1 VKWDVIVIGVG
12 GMGSAIAYHVAARGR
27 KVLALEQFNI
37 PNDLGASGGVNR
49 IIRLA
54 YAEDPRYVPLLR
66 RAYRLWRELGRTVH
80 ERLLFIT
87 GGIDAGGEDSW
98 IIQGSVAACK
108 AHRLRHEVLTSAQV
122 RKRFPAFRLPKGM
135 VAVYQPDGGFVLSE
149 RSIVAHVSAALSLG
163 AEVHAQER
171 VLSWDVSNR
180 RVRVR
185 TNRDSYEARR
195 LVIAAGPWAAKA
207 VRELRGHV
215 TPERQVLLWVQP
227 KRPALFQIGAFPVF
241 YMQDGSDKY
250 YGLPIYGIPG
260 FKLGRYHHLKEA
272 VDPDD
277 LDRECHPRDEEVLR
291 AAICKYF
298 PDADGPIIAM
308 KTCLF
313 SNTQDEHFIL
323 DLHPDYPEVSIAAG
337 FSGHGFKFC
346 SVVGEIMASLAL
358 DGGCKDFDLGLFQF
372 QRLAPAA
379 RARREVAERER
390 AGVGPRAQ

>member
-1 VKWDVIVIGVG
+1 MTWDVIVIGFG
-12 GMGSAIAYHVAARGR
+12 GMGSAITYHVAARGR
-27 KVLALEQFNI
+27 KVLALEQFNL
-37 PNDLGASGGVNR
+37 PNDLGSSGGVNR

-87 GGIDAGGEDSW
+87 GGIDAGDEDSW
-98 IIQGSVAACK
+98 LIQGSIAACH
-108 AHRLRHEVLTSAQV
+108 AHSLRHELLTAAQL
-122 RKRFPAFRLPKGM
+122 RRRFPAFQLPKRM

-149 RSIVAHVSAALSLG
+149 RSIVAHVSAALGLG

-171 VLSWDVSNR
+171 VLGWEVSKG

-185 TNRDSYEARR
+185 TDRGSYEARR
-195 LVIAAGPWAAKA
+195 LVIGAGPWAAKA

-227 KRPALFQIGAFPVF
+227 KKPERFQIGAFPVF

-250 YGLPIYGIPG
+250 YGFPIYGIPG
-260 FKLGRYHHLKEA
+260 FKIGKYHHLNEV

-277 LDRECHPRDEEVLR
+277 MDRTCHPRDERTVR
-291 AAICKYF
+291 NAIRKYF

-323 DLHPDYPEVSIAAG
+323 DLHPQYPEVSIAAG

-346 SVVGEIMASLAL
+346 SVVGEIMADLAL
-358 DGGCKDFDLGLFQF
+358 VGGCKNFDLGLFQF
-372 QRLAPAA
+372 QRVL
-379 RARREVAERER
+379 
-390 AGVGPRAQ
+390 GS

>member
-1 VKWDVIVIGVG
+1 MKWDVIVIGVG

-27 KVLALEQFNI
+27 RVLALEQFNI
-37 PNDLGASGGVNR
+37 PNEFGSSGGVNR

-80 ERLLFIT
+80 ERLLFVT
-87 GGIDAGGEDSW
+87 GGIDAGDEDSW

-108 AHRLRHEVLTSAQV
+108 THRLKHELLTATQL
-122 RKRFPAFRLPKGM
+122 RKRFPAFRLPKSM

-171 VLSWDVSNR
+171 VLRWDVSKG

-185 TNRDSYEARR
+185 TDRDSYEARR

-207 VRELRGHV
+207 VRELHGHV
-215 TPERQVLLWVQP
+215 IPERQVLLWVQP
-227 KRPALFQIGAFPVF
+227 KTPELFRIGALPVF
-241 YMQDGSDKY
+241 YMQDGSDRY

-260 FKLGRYHHLKEA
+260 FKIGRYHHLHEA

-277 LDRECHPRDEEVLR
+277 MDRGCHLRDERILR
-291 AAICKYF
+291 SAIRKYF
-298 PDADGPIIAM
+298 PDADGPIIAT

-313 SNTQDEHFIL
+313 SNTADEHFIL
-323 DLHPDYPEVSIAAG
+323 DLHPSHPEVSIAAG

-346 SVVGEIMASLAL
+346 SVVGEIMAALAL
-358 DGGCKDFDLGLFQF
+358 DGECRAFDLELFRL
-372 QRLAPAA
+372 QRLLESPDV
-379 RARREVAERER
+379 R
-390 AGVGPRAQ
+390 

>member
-1 VKWDVIVIGVG
+1 MQWDVIVIGVG

-66 RAYRLWRELGRTVH
+66 RAYRLWRELGRTVR

-87 GGIDAGGEDSW
+87 GGIDAGYEDSW
-98 IIQGSVAACK
+98 IIQGSITACNT
-108 AHRLRHEVLTSAQV
+108 HRLRHEILTAAQV
-122 RKRFPAFRLPKGM
+122 RKRFPAFQLPKGM

-149 RSIVAHVSAALSLG
+149 RSIVAHVSAALNRG

-171 VLSWDVSNR
+171 VLSWAVSNG

-185 TNRDSYEARR
+185 TDRGSYEARR
-195 LVIAAGPWAAKA
+195 LVIAAGPWAAKV

-227 KRPALFQIGAFPVF
+227 KRPELFRMGAFPVF
-241 YMQDGSDKY
+241 YMQDRSGKY

-260 FKLGRYHHLKEA
+260 FKIGRYHHLKEV
-272 VDPDD
+272 VDPDVM
-277 LDRECHPRDEEVLR
+277 DRRCHPRDEKVLR
-291 AAICKYF
+291 AAIRRYF
-298 PDADGPIIAM
+298 PDADGPVIAM

-313 SNTQDEHFIL
+313 SNTHDEHFIL
-323 DLHPDYPEVSIAAG
+323 DLHPSHPEVSIAAG

-346 SVVGEIMASLAL
+346 SVVGEIMAGLAL
-358 DGGCKDFDLGLFQF
+358 DGGCKNFDLELFKF
-372 QRLAPAA
+372 QRLLRNHTGTRP
-379 RARREVAERER
+379 E
-390 AGVGPRAQ
+390 

>member
-27 KVLALEQFNI
+27 KVLAVEQFNI
-37 PNDLGASGGVNR
+37 PNDLGSSHGVNR

-66 RAYRLWRELGRTVH
+66 RAYRLWRELGRAVH

-87 GGIDAGGEDSW
+87 GGIDAGDEDSW
-98 IIQGSVAACK
+98 IVQGSLAACTT
-108 AHRLRHEVLTSAQV
+108 HRLRHELLTAAQL
-122 RKRFPAFRLPKGM
+122 RKRFPAFQLPKRM

-149 RSIVAHVSAALSLG
+149 RSIVAHVSAALNLG

-171 VLSWDVSNR
+171 VLSWDVSKG

-185 TNRDSYEARR
+185 TDRGSYQARR
-195 LVIAAGPWAAKA
+195 LVIAAGPWAAKT
-207 VRELRGHV
+207 VGELRGHV

-227 KRPALFQIGAFPVF
+227 KRPELFQVGAFPVF

-250 YGLPIYGIPG
+250 YGLPIHGIPG
-260 FKLGRYHHLKEA
+260 FKIGRYHHLNEV
-272 VDPDD
+272 VDPDAM
-277 LDRECHPRDEEVLR
+277 DRRCHPRDEKILR
-291 AAICKYF
+291 AAIRKYF
-298 PDADGPIIAM
+298 PEADGPIIAM

-323 DLHPDYPEVSIAAG
+323 DLHPSHPEVSIAAG

-346 SVVGEIMASLAL
+346 SVVGEIMAALAL
-358 DGGCKDFDLGLFQF
+358 DGGCRNFDLGLFQF
-372 QRLAPAA
+372 QRLLRDHP
-379 RARREVAERER
+379 
-390 AGVGPRAQ
+390 GTQPT

>member
-1 VKWDVIVIGVG
+1 MKWDVIVIGVG

-66 RAYRLWRELGRTVH
+66 RAYRLWRELGRTVR

-87 GGIDAGGEDSW
+87 GGIDAGYEDSW
-98 IIQGSVAACK
+98 IIQGSLAACK
-108 AHRLRHEVLTSAQV
+108 THRLRHELLTAAQV
-122 RKRFPAFRLPKGM
+122 RKRFPAFHLPKGM
-135 VAVYQPDGGFVLSE
+135 VGVYQPDGGFVLSE
-149 RSIVAHVSAALSLG
+149 RSIVAHVSAALNAG

-171 VLSWDVSNR
+171 VLSWDVSNG

-185 TNRDSYEARR
+185 TDRGSYEARR

-207 VRELRGHV
+207 VREMRGHV

-227 KRPALFQIGAFPVF
+227 KRPELFRMGACPVF
-241 YMQDGSDKY
+241 YLQDGAEKY

-260 FKLGRYHHLKEA
+260 FKIGRYHHLNEV
-272 VDPDD
+272 VDPDVM
-277 LDRECHPRDEEVLR
+277 DRRCHPRDEKVLR
-291 AAICKYF
+291 AAIRKYF
-298 PDADGPIIAM
+298 PEADGPVIAM

-313 SNTQDEHFIL
+313 SNTRDEHFIL
-323 DLHPDYPEVSIAAG
+323 DLHPRHPEVSIAAG

-346 SVVGEIMASLAL
+346 SVVGEIMAALAL
-358 DGGCKDFDLGLFQF
+358 DGGCKTFDLELFQF
-372 QRLAPAA
+372 QRLL
-379 RARREVAERER
+379 RNHT
-390 AGVGPRAQ
+390 GAQPT